1 MTGIEFIGP
10 SGGNVSPEFEALRAS
25 VGAPPPWFDTSA
37 LSSHLSQAMWFPA
50 RFFSSQQHLNA
61 QSGRP
66 FSLWAYYADD
76 PDVIAYCVADED
88 RHLATIGTQFVWR
101 LVRICDRLAEAL
113 SRRPRIGVARAEQ
126 PKLSHDPEFAA
137 LLAGDI
143 AVSRD
148 EAVAIAARWPEPGR
162 EGQQLELGPY
172 ALFHDLVR
180 LIWVHEWAHALTG
193 HVRFASRD
201 LQLMALPEMSAER
214 SQLQSASADRPPAHE
229 VFQAI
234 ELHADEFAVRYC
246 AQQILWGYDPI
257 GRMAGPR
264 VDLVDRLLIFNTAFC
279 VFAVLWWI
287 AERRYTPGE
296 SFYAKR
302 TFEDAP
308 EGAPAR
314 TFETFTTTHP
324 PAALRY
330 LRFRDFE
337 RELAAQAG
345 AQYGGSLSALVDA
358 VSFGFLNEALT
369 DLDEY
374 FGTFLA
380 VTPGLAKTPTMK
392 TLIDYESHLLRL
404 NKYLEPHLIEL
415 GYVPTR
421 DPMAADEAAEAGVA
435 DG

>member
-10 SGGNVSPEFEALRAS
+10 SGGNASPEFEALRAS

-37 LSSHLSQAMWFPA
+37 LSGHLSQAMWFPA
-50 RFFSSQQHLNA
+50 LFFSSQQHLNA

-76 PDVIAYCVADED
+76 LDVIAYCVADED
-88 RHLATIGTQFVWR
+88 RHLATIGAPFVWR
-101 LVRICDRLAEAL
+101 LVKICDLLGEAL
-113 SRRPRIGVARAEQ
+113 SRRPRIGVATAEQ

-148 EAVAIAARWPEPGR
+148 EAVAIAARWPEPER

-193 HVRFASRD
+193 HVSFASRD
-201 LQLMALPEMSAER
+201 LQLMALPEFSAER

-257 GRMAGPR
+257 GRVAGPR
-264 VDLVDRLLIFNTAFC
+264 VDLVDRPDLVGAGDATGARDL
-279 VFAVLWWI
+279 
-287 AERRYTPGE
+287 GE
-296 SFYAKR
+296 PR
-302 TFEDAP
+302 
-308 EGAPAR
+308 
-314 TFETFTTTHP
+314 
-324 PAALRY
+324 
-330 LRFRDFE
+330 
-337 RELAAQAG
+337 AQAG
-345 AQYGGSLSALVDA
+345 VAALHAGLAEVA
-358 VSFGFLNEALT
+358 VVQHH
-369 DLDEY
+369 DRQ
-374 FGTFLA
+374 
-380 VTPGLAKTPTMK
+380 VPGLLGADGGQAADAHQLFTVTG
-392 TLIDYESHLLRL
+392 DDHHRLLRL
-404 NKYLEPHLIEL
+404 RQCQAQADRSCAAHGAPQVIVAVAVAGCKHVV
-415 GYVPTR
+415 GGRAQTR
-421 DPMAADEAAEAGVA
+421 DHQRVGRGGQQAGDEGAAINVLRSCVVSHQLRSHFLRPIRL
-435 DG
+435 